1 MQWHYTCYDAKY
13 DLCVEDLLED
23 GDLLILCLLLSQV
36 VEVVQGVRGAA
47 QVVIP
52 AAIQQD
58 LRRR

>member
-36 VEVVQGVRGAA
+36 VEVVQGVRGA

-52 AAIQQD
+52 AAIHQD
-58 LRRR
+58 LWRR